1 MDSFAFSAQE
11 NFPIFVKLLISSMK
25 KIILIEDETSVVS
38 FIKKGLQENGYEISV
53 AFDGRTGVQL
63 VQANDFDLVILDI
76 MLPEMNGLDVCKEIR
91 KTNQSVPI
99 LFLTA
104 LGTSENIVLGLESG
118 GDDYL
123 VKPFKFI
130 ELVARVK
137 SLLRRS
143 NNGPQEIAEPEPDN
157 EYVFQFSDL
166 MVNDY
171 TKKVTRAGEDISLTS
186 TEYKLLL
193 YFLNNPEKV
202 ISRAE
207 ILDAVWGVNYELG
220 TNVVDVYVNYLRKKL
235 DSHDDN
241 KLIHT
246 VIGMGYVL
254 KKT

>member
-1 MDSFAFSAQE
+1 M
-11 NFPIFVKLLISSMK
+11 PMK

-38 FIKKGLQENGYEISV
+38 FIKKGLQENGYEVSV
-53 AFDGRTGVQL
+53 AFDGKTGVQL
-63 VQANDFDLVILDI
+63 VQSNDFDLVILDI
-76 MLPEMNGLDVCKEIR
+76 MMPEMNGLDACKEIR
-91 KTNQSVPI
+91 KTNQHVPI

-143 NNGPQEIAEPEPDN
+143 NNGSTPEIAESETDQ
-157 EYVFQFSDL
+157 EYLHQFSDL
-166 MVNDY
+166 ILNDY
-171 TKKVTRAGEDISLTS
+171 TKKVTRAGEEISLTS

-207 ILDAVWGVNYELG
+207 ILDAVWGVNYDLG

-235 DSHDDN
+235 DHQEDE

-246 VIGMGYVL
+246 VIGMGYVM
-254 KKT
+254 KKP

>member
-1 MDSFAFSAQE
+1 M
-11 NFPIFVKLLISSMK
+11 LMK

-38 FIKKGLQENGYEISV
+38 FIKKGLQESGYEVSV
-53 AFDGRTGVQL
+53 AFDGKTGVQL
-63 VQANDFDLVILDI
+63 VRSNDFDLVILDI

-91 KTNQSVPI
+91 KTNQLVPI

-130 ELVARVK
+130 ELVARIK

-143 NNGPQEIAEPEPDN
+143 TNGTTTEIEEPEAGK
-157 EYVFQFSDL
+157 EHVYQFSDL
-166 MVNDY
+166 ILNDY
-171 TKKVTRAGEDISLTS
+171 TKKVTRNGEEISLTS

-235 DSHDDN
+235 DNQEDN

-254 KKT
+254 KKP

>member
-1 MDSFAFSAQE
+1 M
-11 NFPIFVKLLISSMK
+11 LMK
-25 KIILIEDETSVVS
+25 KIILIEDETGVVS
-38 FIKKGLQENGYEISV
+38 FIKKGLQENGYEVSV
-53 AFDGRTGVQL
+53 AFDGKMGIQL
-63 VQANDFDLVILDI
+63 VQSNDFDLVILDI

-91 KTNQSVPI
+91 KTNSHVPI

-130 ELVARVK
+130 ELVARIK

-143 NNGPQEIAEPEPDN
+143 NNGNTPEITEPEADQ
-157 EYVFQFSDL
+157 EYIYQFSDL
-166 MVNDY
+166 ILNDY
-171 TKKVTRAGEDISLTS
+171 TKKVTRSGEEISLTS

-202 ISRAE
+202 ISRPE

-235 DSHDDN
+235 DQQEDN

-254 KKT
+254 KKS

>member
-1 MDSFAFSAQE
+1 
-11 NFPIFVKLLISSMK
+11 MK

-38 FIKKGLQENGYEISV
+38 FIKKGLQENSYEVSV

-63 VQANDFDLVILDI
+63 VQSNDFDLVVLDI

-91 KTNQSVPI
+91 KTNKHVPI

-143 NNGPQEIAEPEPDN
+143 NNNPAQEIAEPEIDN
-157 EYVFQFSDL
+157 EHVFQFSDL
-166 MVNDY
+166 MVNNY
-171 TKKVTRAGEDISLTS
+171 TKKVTRAGEEVSLTS
-186 TEYKLLL
+186 TEYKLLM
-193 YFLNNPEKV
+193 YFLTNPEKV

-235 DSHDDN
+235 DQQEDN

-254 KKT
+254 KKP

>member
-1 MDSFAFSAQE
+1 
-11 NFPIFVKLLISSMK
+11 MK

-53 AFDGRTGVQL
+53 AFDGRTGVNL
-63 VQANDFDLVILDI
+63 VQSNEFDLVILDI

-91 KTNQSVPI
+91 KTNKHVPI

-104 LGTSENIVLGLESG
+104 LGASENIVLGLESG

-143 NNGPQEIAEPEPDN
+143 NGNIQEVEEPEIDN

-166 MVNDY
+166 ILNDY
-171 TKKVTRAGEDISLTS
+171 TKKVTRGGEEISLTS
-186 TEYKLLL
+186 TEYKLLM

-235 DSHDDN
+235 DHHDDN
-241 KLIHT
+241 KIIHT

-254 KKT
+254 KKP

>member
-1 MDSFAFSAQE
+1 
-11 NFPIFVKLLISSMK
+11 MK

-38 FIKKGLQENGYEISV
+38 FIKKGLQENGYEVSV
-53 AFDGRTGVQL
+53 AFDGKTGVQL
-63 VQANDFDLVILDI
+63 VQSNDFDLVILDI
-76 MLPEMNGLDVCKEIR
+76 MMPEMNGLDACKEIR
-91 KTNQSVPI
+91 KTNQHVPI

-143 NNGPQEIAEPEPDN
+143 NNGSTPEIAEPETDQDHL
-157 EYVFQFSDL
+157 YQFSDL
-166 MVNDY
+166 ILNDY
-171 TKKVTRAGEDISLTS
+171 TKKVTRAGEEISLTS

-207 ILDAVWGVNYELG
+207 ILDAVWGVNYDLG

-235 DSHDDN
+235 DHQEDE

-246 VIGMGYVL
+246 VIGMGYVM
-254 KKT
+254 KKP

>member
-1 MDSFAFSAQE
+1 
-11 NFPIFVKLLISSMK
+11 MK

-38 FIKKGLQENGYEISV
+38 FIKKGLQENGYEVSV
-53 AFDGRTGVQL
+53 AFDGKTGVQL
-63 VQANDFDLVILDI
+63 VQSNDFDLVILDI
-76 MLPEMNGLDVCKEIR
+76 MMPEMNGLDACKEIR
-91 KTNQSVPI
+91 KTNQHVPI

-143 NNGPQEIAEPEPDN
+143 NTGSAPEITESEADQEHV
-157 EYVFQFSDL
+157 YQFSDL
-166 MVNDY
+166 ILNDY
-171 TKKVTRAGEDISLTS
+171 TKKVTRAGEEIPLTS

-207 ILDAVWGVNYELG
+207 ILDAVWGVNYDLG

-235 DSHDDN
+235 DHQEDE

-246 VIGMGYVL
+246 VIGMGYVM
-254 KKT
+254 KKP

>member
-1 MDSFAFSAQE
+1 
-11 NFPIFVKLLISSMK
+11 MK

-38 FIKKGLQENGYEISV
+38 FIKKGLQENGYEVSV
-53 AFDGRTGVQL
+53 AFDGKTGVQL
-63 VQANDFDLVILDI
+63 VQSNDFDLVILDI
-76 MLPEMNGLDVCKEIR
+76 MMPEMNGLDACKEIR
-91 KTNQSVPI
+91 KTNLHVPI

-143 NNGPQEIAEPEPDN
+143 NNGSISEITESETDQGHLH
-157 EYVFQFSDL
+157 QFSDL
-166 MVNDY
+166 ILNDY
-171 TKKVTRAGEDISLTS
+171 TKKVTRAGEEIPLTS

-207 ILDAVWGVNYELG
+207 ILDAVWGVNYDLG

-235 DSHDDN
+235 DHQEDE

-246 VIGMGYVL
+246 VIGMGYVM
-254 KKT
+254 KKP

>member
-1 MDSFAFSAQE
+1 
-11 NFPIFVKLLISSMK
+11 MK

-38 FIKKGLQENGYEISV
+38 FIKKGLQESGYEVSV
-53 AFDGRTGVQL
+53 AFDGLTGVQL
-63 VQANDFDLVILDI
+63 IQANDFDLVILDI

-91 KTNQSVPI
+91 KTNKHVPI

-104 LGTSENIVLGLESG
+104 LGTSENIVLGLENG

-130 ELVARVK
+130 ELVARIK

-143 NNGPQEIAEPEPDN
+143 NAGNIIAEVTESYSDN
-157 EYVFQFSDL
+157 EHVFQFSDL
-166 MVNDY
+166 VVNDY
-171 TKKVTRAGEDISLTS
+171 TKKVTRAGEEISLTS

-235 DSHDDN
+235 DNVEDN

-254 KKT
+254 KKA